1 MDMNTQDKDI
11 MVNMANA
18 GNFTKLNNAMKAAG
32 LVTNYKG
39 IGPFTLFAPTDEAF
53 DKLPKGKLESLLR
66 DKAALQSI
74 LNLHAIEGSMLAKDI
89 KASTSPSIQGETLTF
104 AANDSGFDV
113 NGLTFAANDSGFDV
127 NGARISKQEIEA
139 SNGVIHAIDTVMMP
153 KGTILMRPM
162 R

>member
-39 IGPFTLFAPTDEAF
+39 IGPFTLFAPTDAAF

-66 DKAALQSI
+66 DKAALQSVI
-74 LNLHAIEGSMLAKDI
+74 NLQQTLGGFGLPFFSLQGS
-89 KASTSPSIQGETLTF
+89 SP
-104 AANDSGFDV
+104 A
-113 NGLTFAANDSGFDV
+113 
-127 NGARISKQEIEA
+127 QEI
-139 SNGVIHAIDTVMMP
+139 DDDDD
-153 KGTILMRPM
+153 
-162 R
+162 

>member
-1 MDMNTQDKDI
+1 MDLNTQDKDI
-11 MVNMANA
+11 MVNVANA

-39 IGPFTLFAPTDEAF
+39 IGPFTLFAPTDAAF
-53 DKLPKGKLESLLR
+53 DKLPKGKLEALLR
-66 DKAALQSI
+66 DKAALQSVI
-74 LNLHAIEGSMLAKDI
+74 NLHAIEGSLLAKDI
-89 KASTSPSIQGETLTF
+89 KASTSPSIQGET
-104 AANDSGFDV
+104 
-113 NGLTFAANDSGFDV
+113 LTFAANDSGFDV

-139 SNGVIHAIDTVMMP
+139 SNGVIHAIDTVIMP